1 MDGALE
7 VQGLT
12 SEEIGT
18 AVASAGSTLAEGG
31 IHMNILVTGATGYI
45 GGRLVPRL
53 LAAGH
58 HVVCLAREPGR
69 LAGRRW
75 DGVEVQQGDVLDFA
89 GLPSVLQGVEVAY
102 YLVHSMAEGARGFE
116 QRDDRA
122 AHNFG
127 RAAREAGVQRI
138 IYLGGLG
145 AGEAGLSPHLAS
157 RQHVGDVLRASG
169 VPVTEFRAA
178 VVIGSGS
185 ISFEM
190 IRYLTERLP
199 VMITPRWVT
208 TRCQPIAIDD
218 LLDYLVL
225 CLSEALSVGRTF
237 EIGGPD
243 VLTYGDMMRQ
253 YAAASHLRRWLIPV
267 PVLTPRLSSYWVD
280 LVTPIPAS
288 YSHPLI
294 EGLRSEVVVHDSGA
308 QELFRLDL
316 IPYQAAV
323 RRALDLTRAGR
334 VETYWAEAQG
344 SLRPGANLKVTE
356 GMIVERRR
364 VETPAPP
371 EAVFAA
377 FAGVGGER
385 GWYYEDWLWRLRGL
399 LDRLVGGPGMRRGR
413 RSPDDLRPGDA
424 LDFWRVEAVE
434 ANRLVRLRAE
444 MKTPGPAWLQFEAE
458 PRAEGGTVLI
468 QTAFFQPH
476 GLAGLGYW
484 YGLYPV
490 HQRIFSGLAAAV
502 ARRAEASRR

>member
-1 MDGALE
+1 
-7 VQGLT
+7 
-12 SEEIGT
+12 
-18 AVASAGSTLAEGG
+18 
-31 IHMNILVTGATGYI
+31 MNILVTGATGYV

-58 HVVCLAREPGR
+58 HIICLARDPDR
-69 LAGRRW
+69 LAGRKWENVAIR
-75 DGVEVQQGDVLDFA
+75 QGDVLDYSS
-89 GLPSVLQGVEVAY
+89 LRPVLQGVEVAY

-116 QRDDRA
+116 ERDDRA

-127 RAAREAGVQRI
+127 KAAREAGVRRI

-145 AGEAGLSPHLAS
+145 AGEAELSPHLAS

-208 TRCQPIAIDD
+208 TRCQPIAIEN
-218 LLDYLVL
+218 LLDYLTR
-225 CLSEALSVGRTF
+225 CLSEQLSVGRTF

-243 VLTYGDMMRQ
+243 VLTYGEMMRQ
-253 YAAASHLRRWLIPV
+253 YAAARRLRRWLIPV

-294 EGLRSEVVVHDSGA
+294 EGLRSEVIVHDRGA
-308 QELFRLDL
+308 QETFKIDL
-316 IPYQAAV
+316 IPYLAAV
-323 RRALDLTRAGR
+323 RQALDLTRSGH

-356 GMIVERRR
+356 GMIAAPRR
-364 VETPAPP
+364 VESAAAP

-377 FAGVGGER
+377 FAGIGGRR
-385 GWYYEDWLWRLRGL
+385 GWYYADGLWRLRGL

-413 RSPDDLRPGDA
+413 RNPDDLRPGDT

-434 ANRLVRLRAE
+434 PGRLIRLRAE
-444 MKTPGPAWLQFEAE
+444 MKTPGQAWLQFEAE
-458 PRAEGGTVLI
+458 PLAAGGTLLI

-476 GLAGLGYW
+476 GLGGLAYW
-484 YGLYPV
+484 YGLYPI
-490 HQRIFSGLAAAV
+490 HQRIFSGM
-502 ARRAEASRR
+502 ARAIAQRAESHMADRGAGPIG

>member
-1 MDGALE
+1 LALK
-7 VQGLT
+7 
-12 SEEIGT
+12 
-18 AVASAGSTLAEGG
+18 
-31 IHMNILVTGATGYI
+31 ILVTGATGYV

-58 HVVCLAREPGR
+58 QVICLARDPDR
-69 LAGRRW
+69 LAGRLW
-75 DGVEVQQGDVLDFA
+75 DDVEVRRGDVLEPA
-89 GLPSVLQGVEVAY
+89 GLAAVLAGVDVAY

-116 QRDDRA
+116 ERDERA
-122 AHNFG
+122 AANFG
-127 RAAREAGVQRI
+127 TAAGEAGVQRI

-145 AGEAGLSPHLAS
+145 AGAAELSPHLAS

-218 LLDYLVL
+218 ILDYLTL
-225 CLSEALSVGRTF
+225 CLDEPRSVGRTF

-243 VLTYGDMMRQ
+243 VLTYGDMMRR
-253 YAAASHLRRWLIPV
+253 YAAASRLRRWLIPV

-294 EGLRSEVVVHDSGA
+294 EGLRSEVVVRDDSA
-308 QELFRLDL
+308 QEIFAIDL
-316 IPYQAAV
+316 IPYETAV
-323 RRALDLTRAGR
+323 RRALDLTESGK

-344 SLRPGANLKVTE
+344 ALRPGANLKVTD
-356 GMIVERRR
+356 GMIVERRH
-364 VETPAPP
+364 VESAAAPA
-371 EAVFAA
+371 AVFAA
-377 FAGVGGER
+377 FAGIGGRR
-385 GWYYEDWLWRLRGL
+385 GWYYADALWRLRGL
-399 LDRLVGGPGMRRGR
+399 LDRLAGGPGMRRGR
-413 RSPDDLRPGDA
+413 RNPDDLRPGDT

-434 ANRLVRLRAE
+434 ADHLVRLRAE
-444 MKTPGPAWLQFEAE
+444 MKTPGPAWLQFEAQ
-458 PRAEGGTVLI
+458 PRAAGGTLLV
-468 QTAFFQPH
+468 QSAFFQPH
-476 GLAGLGYW
+476 GLAGLAYW

-490 HQRIFSGLAAAV
+490 HQRIFTGLARAV
-502 ARRAEASRR
+502 ARRAETQASPLRPRCPRGGPRRT